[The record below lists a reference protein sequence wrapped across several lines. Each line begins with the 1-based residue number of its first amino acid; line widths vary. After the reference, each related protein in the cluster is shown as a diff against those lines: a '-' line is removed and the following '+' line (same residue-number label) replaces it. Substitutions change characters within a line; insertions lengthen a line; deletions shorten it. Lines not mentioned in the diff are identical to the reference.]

1 MSPKDS
7 VATMPSLKSDS
18 ADVQPVV
25 YQKFGEM
32 ELPEDEEDGDYSPSE
47 SDSDDSLEWAS
58 ETERTIAED
67 ELAEGKVGLDF
78 FGAAVAVATEYLA
91 SYKPVQLGLGVATI
105 LPVSS
110 VQRAARAARRAGMKG
125 SEGSLRRLI
134 LNYLSARFLS
144 LNSFSSLSAVVDV
157 TNSILSY
164 MGFELVSTLEDS
176 SKPVSIGQYYCDC
189 LHLHLS
195 SAP

>member
-78 FGAAVAVATEYLA
+78 FGAAVSVATEYLA
-91 SYKPVQLGLGVATI
+91 SFKPVQLGLGVATI

-110 VQRAARAARRAGMKG
+110 VQRAARAARRAGLKG
-125 SEGSLRRLI
+125 SEGSLRR
-134 LNYLSARFLS
+134 SA
-144 LNSFSSLSAVVDV
+144 LNSCTSATPSLFSSLSAVVDV

-176 SKPVSIGQYYCDC
+176 SKPVSIQQ
-189 LHLHLS
+189 HN
-195 SAP
+195 

>member
-1 MSPKDS
+1 MG
-7 VATMPSLKSDS
+7 
-18 ADVQPVV
+18 V

-78 FGAAVAVATEYLA
+78 GAAFSVATEYLA
-91 SYKPVQLGLGVATI
+91 SYKPVQLGLGVAAI

-125 SEGSLRRLI
+125 SEGSLR
-134 LNYLSARFLS
+134 
-144 LNSFSSLSAVVDV
+144 SSLSAVVDV
-157 TNSILSY
+157 TNSILS
-164 MGFELVSTLEDS
+164 
-176 SKPVSIGQYYCDC
+176 
-189 LHLHLS
+189 
-195 SAP
+195 

>member
-78 FGAAVAVATEYLA
+78 FGAAVSVATEYLA
-91 SYKPVQLGLGVATI
+91 SFKPVQLGLGVATI

-125 SEGSLRRLI
+125 SEGSLRRLA
-134 LNYLSARFLS
+134 LNFLS
-144 LNSFSSLSAVVDV
+144 CTRGSLSTLFSSLSAVVDV

-176 SKPVSIGQYYCDC
+176 SKPISI
-189 LHLHLS
+189 
-195 SAP
+195 

>member
-1 MSPKDS
+1 MRPSNIPWICRILTILLFQSLCVDFNTPIAIMSPKDS
-7 VATMPSLKSDS
+7 VANLPSLESDS
-18 ADVQPVV
+18 TNVQPVV

-78 FGAAVAVATEYLA
+78 FGAAVSVATEYLA
-91 SYKPVQLGLGVATI
+91 SYKPVQLGLGVATT

-125 SEGSLRRLI
+125 SEGSIRRLA
-134 LNYLSARFLS
+134 S
-144 LNSFSSLSAVVDV
+144 NSYFK
-157 TNSILSY
+157 SI
-164 MGFELVSTLEDS
+164 
-176 SKPVSIGQYYCDC
+176 
-189 LHLHLS
+189 HLYS
-195 SAP
+195 FQFTFCCS

>member
-1 MSPKDS
+1 MLSDQITGIVVRKLKCTLQFYSFRVFSVDFKTCLAIMSPKDS
-7 VATMPSLKSDS
+7 VATMPSLESNS
-18 ADVQPVV
+18 ANVQPVV

-78 FGAAVAVATEYLA
+78 FGAAVSVATEYLA

-125 SEGSLRRLI
+125 SEGSLRRL
-134 LNYLSARFLS
+134 A
-144 LNSFSSLSAVVDV
+144 LNSC
-157 TNSILSY
+157 T
-164 MGFELVSTLEDS
+164 
-176 SKPVSIGQYYCDC
+176 
-189 LHLHLS
+189 
-195 SAP
+195 

>member
-7 VATMPSLKSDS
+7 VATMPSLESNS

-78 FGAAVAVATEYLA
+78 FGAAVSVATEYLA

-125 SEGSLRRLI
+125 SEGSLRRLA
-134 LNYLSARFLS
+134 S
-144 LNSFSSLSAVVDV
+144 NSCTFKL
-157 TNSILSY
+157 
-164 MGFELVSTLEDS
+164 
-176 SKPVSIGQYYCDC
+176 
-189 LHLHLS
+189 LHLYSFQFTFCCSRRDQLYSVLHGVRAGLDPGKLFQTS
-195 SAP
+195 KYSRT

>member
-1 MSPKDS
+1 MEIVKYTLDYKQLYPFRVFSVYFITSLAIMSPKDS
-7 VATMPSLKSDS
+7 VATMPSLESKS
-18 ADVQPVV
+18 ANIQPVV

-78 FGAAVAVATEYLA
+78 FGAALSVATEYLA

-125 SEGSLRRLI
+125 SEGSLRRL
-134 LNYLSARFLS
+134 A
-144 LNSFSSLSAVVDV
+144 LNSC
-157 TNSILSY
+157 T
-164 MGFELVSTLEDS
+164 
-176 SKPVSIGQYYCDC
+176 
-189 LHLHLS
+189 
-195 SAP
+195 

>member
-7 VATMPSLKSDS
+7 VATMPSLESNS
-18 ADVQPVV
+18 ANVQPVV

-110 VQRAARAARRAGMKG
+110 VQRAARAVRRAGMKG

-176 SKPVSIGQYYCDC
+176 SKPVSIRKYN
-189 LHLHLS
+189 
-195 SAP
+195 

>member
-1 MSPKDS
+1 MKMPNIFRILTILLFQSLAIMSPKDS
-7 VATMPSLKSDS
+7 VASLPSLESDS
-18 ADVQPVV
+18 TNVQPVV

-78 FGAAVAVATEYLA
+78 FGAALSVATEYLA

-125 SEGSLRRLI
+125 SEESLRRL
-134 LNYLSARFLS
+134 AW
-144 LNSFSSLSAVVDV
+144 NSC
-157 TNSILSY
+157 I
-164 MGFELVSTLEDS
+164 
-176 SKPVSIGQYYCDC
+176 
-189 LHLHLS
+189 
-195 SAP
+195 